1 MRQQGFTLG
10 VWVCEPKTDTREH
23 TARFAERAGFGLVCA
38 LARGQAGCA
47 HITATSGV
55 CCVEKE
61 CSDYVKSVRARIKQ
75 ADGRRGRE
83 RGEEQEACHYSST
96 QLLPRHSC
104 ALCRVSDSAT
114 PTPSTR
120 RWGHS
125 THLASASDSRNR
137 DSFCSCERRAKRRR
151 CVQCTACEW
160 ACE

>member
-104 ALCRVSDSAT
+104 ALCRVSAT